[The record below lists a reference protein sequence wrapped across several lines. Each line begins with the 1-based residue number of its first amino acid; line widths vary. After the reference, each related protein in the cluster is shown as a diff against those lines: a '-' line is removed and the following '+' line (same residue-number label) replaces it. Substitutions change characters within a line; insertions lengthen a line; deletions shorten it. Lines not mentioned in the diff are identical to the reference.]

1 MKINLKFSL
10 VIILLVL
17 SNAVFA
23 FAKQSAIPIYNQEK
37 TDIAV
42 APKQAQFTLRLKSNP
57 TTGYRWFLREY
68 DEHLVEPVDHHFQ
81 VEENNKKLM
90 GAAGYELWTF
100 RMMPLAFM
108 VPRQT
113 TIQMVYA
120 RSWEKN
126 QAEPITFTVSSS
138 GE

>member
-10 VIILLVL
+10 VIMLLVL

-23 FAKQSAIPIYNQEK
+23 FAKQSTIPIYNQEK

-42 APKQAQFTLRLKSNP
+42 VPKQAQFTLRLKSNP
-57 TTGYRWFLREY
+57 TTGYRWFLRGY
-68 DEHLVEPVDHHFQ
+68 DEHLIEPVDHHFQ
-81 VEENNKKLM
+81 AEENKKLI
-90 GAAGYELWTF
+90 GAPGYELWTF
-100 RMMPLAFM
+100 RMTPLAFM

-126 QAEPITFTVSSS
+126 QAEPVTFTISSN